1 MVFLLLLACKSHHLL
16 LPKQRGRLRPREG
29 KRFAQGHT
37 ARQRQAL
44 DKEPRRGRSDW
55 GGRGSLGSKHV
66 TGIISFNPR
75 LPFRE
80 THYPRPCPLC
90 RGN

>member
-1 MVFLLLLACKSHHLL
+1 MREGDAGWSYRREQLKGRRNLTVFLLLLACKSPHPL

-44 DKEPRRGRSDW
+44 DKEPRRGQSDW
-55 GGRGSLGSKHV
+55 GG
-66 TGIISFNPR
+66 
-75 LPFRE
+75 
-80 THYPRPCPLC
+80 
-90 RGN
+90 